1 MKLKLII
8 VSIIFF
14 NALVGSAKYHEIEFF
29 DEASTGKG
37 WNFEIQNKWPGQIQ
51 IDIKSYDGS
60 LQTSKILGTLPSAR
74 KLRIA
79 QVNKRD
85 GFDIAIREA
94 DKNNPKSI
102 KKSIDASDTRLT
114 IYLTVAKDKQG
125 NFDVYPQR
133 GTFLGLSGKTD
144 SGLLLDKKRNIQ
156 KDDIRTYVN
165 PSIR

>member
-1 MKLKLII
+1 MKIKLAII
-8 VSIIFF
+8 SIIFF
-14 NALVGSAKYHEIEFF
+14 SNVLIGKNYVTETK
-29 DEASTGKG
+29 DKASLGDG
-37 WNFEIQNKWPGQIQ
+37 WNFEIQNKWPGEIQ
-51 IDIKSYDGS
+51 IDIKSDDGS
-60 LQTSKILGTLPSAR
+60 LKMERTLGTYPDAR

-85 GFDIAIREA
+85 GFTIIIKEA
-94 DKNNPKSI
+94 SKNDFKSI
-102 KKSIDASDTRLT
+102 KKHIIPNDTRLT

-133 GTFLGLSGKTD
+133 GTFMGLSGKTD

-156 KDDIRTYVN
+156 PGDIKTYVN